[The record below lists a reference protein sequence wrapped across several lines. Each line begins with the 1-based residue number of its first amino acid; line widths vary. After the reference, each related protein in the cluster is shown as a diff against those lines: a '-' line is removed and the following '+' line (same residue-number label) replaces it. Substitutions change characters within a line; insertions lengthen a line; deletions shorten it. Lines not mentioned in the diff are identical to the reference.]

1 MSSDTTC
8 RVSKAVSMVNA
19 DMSGSVGDR
28 LSQIARNGTPGLLAL
43 VFVLLSIVPYNF
55 PGSAQ
60 LMPPL
65 ALMAVFHWGIY
76 RPDLLPG
83 PLAFILGLL
92 QDILSGGPLGMWALV
107 FLLVLFVMAS
117 QRRFF
122 LGKKFV
128 VEWLGFALVTPVVFF
143 AIWLLGSIYIGA
155 FENPGTMLV
164 QVLLTAAFY
173 PVMSWFMSA
182 TRRIVGRI

>member
-117 QRRFF
+117 QLRFF

-155 FENPGTMLV
+155 FANPGTMLV